1 MALLTATT
9 LKNVAKGGLIAE
21 DVMNKIWDISN
32 IPLPFQDL
40 VGTGEAAKSS
50 YKEWTTDTL
59 SAPNLNNAVTDGYD
73 ATGNDTVLGAR
84 VGNHCQTSVKNIQ
97 VSTRADTVKKFGR
110 ASELA
115 YQLERRQID
124 LRRDQ
129 EGILLANQASVADT
143 GPGGVAGKLGTLA
156 SWIVTNHFSAGAT
169 PGTAGGFNTSTGLT
183 VARTPG
189 IRGALS
195 ETMLRNAIQSIY
207 EQGGDVRTLM
217 SVPSVISRIS
227 EYLFSSTAKVAQ
239 VRNNITDASEAATVL
254 AAVNVYVSD
263 FGTIT
268 MVPNRMQQ
276 THLDTTAVT
285 PLSCADVF
293 LLDPKYITLSYLRGH
308 QVESMAKTGLSE
320 KRLMSVD
327 WTFMCFNE
335 KSQGIIGDVNPAAA
349 MIA

>member
-1 MALLTATT
+1 MALLTATS
-9 LKNVAKGGLIAE
+9 LKNVAKGGLIPE

-40 VGTGEAAKSS
+40 IGVGEAAKSS

-59 SAPNLNNAVTDGYD
+59 SAPDLNNAVTDGYD
-73 ATGNDTVLGAR
+73 ATGNDTKLGAR

-115 YQLERRQID
+115 YQVERRQID

-156 SWIVTNHFSAGAT
+156 SWIATNHFAAGSGA
-169 PGTAGGFNTSTGLT
+169 TAGGFNTSTGLT

-189 IRGALS
+189 TRGALS
-195 ETMLRNAIQSIY
+195 EAMLRNAIQSIY
-207 EQGGDVRTLM
+207 QQGGDVRVLM
-217 SVPSVISRIS
+217 TVPSIISRIS
-227 EYLFSSTAKVAQ
+227 EFLFTSSAKVAQ
-239 VRNNITDASEAATVL
+239 IRNTISDASEAATVL

-263 FGTIT
+263 FGTISL
-268 MVPNRMQQ
+268 VPNRMQQ
-276 THLDTTAVT
+276 THVDSAAAT
-285 PLSCADVF
+285 CADVF
-293 LLDPKYITLSYLRGH
+293 LLDPKYITTSYLRGH
-308 QVESMAKTGLSE
+308 QVEPLAKTGLSE
-320 KRLMSVD
+320 KRLMSCD
-327 WTFMCFNE
+327 WTFMCYNE
-335 KSQGIIGDVNPAAA
+335 KSQGIIGDVNPDAA
-349 MIA
+349 MTA

>member
-9 LKNVAKGGLIAE
+9 LKNVTKGGLIAE

-40 VGTGEAAKSS
+40 VGVGEAAKSS

-59 SAPNLNNAVTDGYD
+59 SAPDLNNAVTDGYD
-73 ATGNDTVLGAR
+73 ATGNDTKLGER

-97 VSTRADTVKKFGR
+97 VSTRADSVKKFGR

-115 YQLERRQID
+115 YQIERRQID

-129 EGILLANQASVADT
+129 EGILLSNQASVADT

-156 SWIVTNHFSAGAT
+156 SWIKTNHFAAGA
-169 PGTAGGFNTSTGLT
+169 GSVVGGFNTATGLT

-189 IRGALS
+189 TRGALS
-195 ETMLRNAIQSIY
+195 EATLRNAIQAIY
-207 EQGGDVRTLM
+207 QQGGDVRTLM
-217 SVPSVISRIS
+217 TVPSIIARMS
-227 EYLFSSTAKVAQ
+227 EFLFSSTAKVAQ

-276 THLDTTAVT
+276 THNDSAAA
-285 PLSCADVF
+285 SCADVF
-293 LLDPKYITLSYLRGH
+293 LLDPKYITTSYLRGH
-308 QVESMAKTGLSE
+308 QVENMAKTGLSE
-320 KRLMSVD
+320 KRLMSCD
-327 WTFMCFNE
+327 WTFLCYNE
-335 KSQGIIGDVNPAAA
+335 KSQGMIGDVNPDTA
-349 MIA
+349 MVA

>member
-9 LKNVAKGGLIAE
+9 LKNVAKGGLIPE
-21 DVMNKIWDISN
+21 DVMSKIWDISN

-40 VGTGEAAKSS
+40 IGVGEAAKSA
-50 YKEWTTDTL
+50 YKEWTQDTL
-59 SAPNLNNAVTDGYD
+59 SAPNLNNAVVDGYD

-97 VSTRADTVKKFGR
+97 VSTRADQVKKFGR

-115 YQLERRQID
+115 YQIERRQID

-129 EGILLANQASVADT
+129 EGILLSNQASVADT
-143 GPGGVAGKLGTLA
+143 GVVAGKLGTLA
-156 SWIVTNHFSAGAT
+156 SWITTNHFGAGTGA
-169 PGTAGGFNTSTGLT
+169 TAGGFSTSTGLT

-189 IRGALS
+189 TKGALT
-195 ETMLRNAIQSIY
+195 ETMLRSAIQSIY
-207 EQGGDVRTLM
+207 QQGGDVRTLM
-217 SVPSVISRIS
+217 TVPSIISHIS
-227 EYLFSSTAKVAQ
+227 QYLFSSSAKVAQ
-239 VRNNITDASEAATVL
+239 TINNIKSVNEAATVL

-276 THLDTTAVT
+276 THNDSAAA
-285 PLSCADVF
+285 SCADVF

-335 KSQGIIGDVNPAAA
+335 KSQGIIGDVDTAAA
-349 MIA
+349 MTA

>member
-40 VGTGEAAKSS
+40 IGVGEAAKSS

-97 VSTRADTVKKFGR
+97 VSTRADQVKKFGR

-129 EGILLANQASVADT
+129 EGILLSNQASVADT

-156 SWIVTNHFSAGAT
+156 SWITTNHFAAGA
-169 PGTAGGFNTSTGLT
+169 GAVVGGFNTGTGLT

-189 IRGALS
+189 TKGALS
-195 ETMLRNAIQSIY
+195 EATLRSAIQSIY
-207 EQGGDVRTLM
+207 QQGGDVRTLM
-217 SVPSVISRIS
+217 TVPSIISHIS
-227 EYLFSSTAKVAQ
+227 AFLFSSTAKVAQ
-239 VRNNITDASEAATVL
+239 VRNTITDTSEAATVL

-276 THLDTTAVT
+276 THLDSAAAA
-285 PLSCADVF
+285 CADVF
-293 LLDPKYITLSYLRGH
+293 LVDPKYITLSYLRGH
-308 QVESMAKTGLSE
+308 QVETMAKVGLSE

-327 WTFMCFNE
+327 WTFLCFNE
-335 KSQGIIGDVNPAAA
+335 KSQGMIGDVDTAAA

>member
-1 MALLTATT
+1 MALLTATS

-40 VGTGEAAKSS
+40 IGVGEAAKSS

-59 SAPNLNNAVTDGYD
+59 SAPNLNNAVVDGYD
-73 ATGNDTVLGAR
+73 ATGNDTVLGQR
-84 VGNHCQTSVKNIQ
+84 VGNHCQTSVKNVQI
-97 VSTRADTVKKFGR
+97 STRADQVKKFGR

-115 YQLERRQID
+115 YQIERRQID

-129 EGILLANQASVADT
+129 EGILLSNQASVADT
-143 GPGGVAGKLGTLA
+143 GVVAGKLGTLA
-156 SWIVTNHFSAGAT
+156 SWIATNHFAAGA
-169 PGTAGGFNTSTGLT
+169 GATAGGFNTGTGLT

-189 IRGALS
+189 TKGALS
-195 ETMLRNAIQSIY
+195 EATLRSAIQSIY

-217 SVPSVISRIS
+217 TVPSIIAKISS
-227 EYLFSSTAKVAQ
+227 YLFSSTAKVAQ

-276 THLDTTAVT
+276 THLDSAAAA
-285 PLSCADVF
+285 CADVF

-308 QVESMAKTGLSE
+308 QVEAVAKTGLSE
-320 KRLMSVD
+320 KRLMSCD

-335 KSQGIIGDVNPAAA
+335 KSQGMIGDVDTAAA
-349 MIA
+349 MVA

>member
-9 LKNVAKGGLIAE
+9 LKNVAKGGLIPE
-21 DVMNKIWDISN
+21 DVMSKIWDISN

-40 VGTGEAAKSS
+40 IGVGEASKSA

-59 SAPNLNNAVTDGYD
+59 SAPNLNNAVVDGYD

-97 VSTRADTVKKFGR
+97 VSTRADQVKKFGR

-115 YQLERRQID
+115 YQIERRQID

-129 EGILLANQASVADT
+129 EGILLSNQASVADT
-143 GPGGVAGKLGTLA
+143 GVVAGKLGTLA
-156 SWIVTNHFSAGAT
+156 SWITTNHYAAGA
-169 PGTAGGFNTSTGLT
+169 GAVAGGFNTGTGLT

-189 IRGALS
+189 TKGALT

-207 EQGGDVRTLM
+207 QQGGDVRTLM
-217 SVPSVISRIS
+217 TVPSIISRIS
-227 EYLFSSTAKVAQ
+227 QYLFSSTAKVAQ
-239 VRNNITDASEAATVL
+239 TVNNLKSANEAATVL

-276 THLDTTAVT
+276 THNDSAAA
-285 PLSCADVF
+285 SCADVF

-335 KSQGIIGDVNPAAA
+335 KSQGIIGDVDTATPMTA
-349 MIA
+349 

>member
-40 VGTGEAAKSS
+40 IGVGEAAKSS

-97 VSTRADTVKKFGR
+97 VSTRADQVKKFGR

-129 EGILLANQASVADT
+129 EGILLSNQASVADT

-156 SWIVTNHFSAGAT
+156 SWIATNHFAAGA
-169 PGTAGGFNTSTGLT
+169 GAVAGGFNTGTGLT

-189 IRGALS
+189 TKGALS
-195 ETMLRNAIQSIY
+195 EATLRTAIQSVY

-217 SVPSVISRIS
+217 TVPSLISKIS
-227 EYLFSSTAKVAQ
+227 AFLFSTSAKVAQ

-268 MVPNRMQQ
+268 MVPNRLQQ
-276 THLDTTAVT
+276 THLDSAAAT
-285 PLSCADVF
+285 CADVF

-308 QVESMAKTGLSE
+308 QVEAMAKTGLSE
-320 KRLMSVD
+320 KRLMSCD
-327 WTFMCFNE
+327 WTFLCYNE
-335 KSQGIIGDVNPAAA
+335 KSQAIIGDVDTAAA
-349 MIA
+349 MVA